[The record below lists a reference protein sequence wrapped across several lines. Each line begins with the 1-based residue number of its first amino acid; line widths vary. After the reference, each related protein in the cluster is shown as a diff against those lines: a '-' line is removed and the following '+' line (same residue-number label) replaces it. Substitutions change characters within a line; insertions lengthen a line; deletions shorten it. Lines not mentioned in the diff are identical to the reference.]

1 MRQQLLCFLL
11 GGLEDDE
18 LERVKHEIAKNQTFE
33 DNLTHIRK
41 AVDPLDEDR
50 QSHAPPEGLA
60 QETCKHVA
68 DERKAEGGDTTGP

>member
-18 LERVKHEIAKNQTFE
+18 LERVKDEITNNQQFE
-33 DNLTHIRK
+33 DSLRHIRK

-50 QSHAPPEGLA
+50 QSHTPPEGLA

-68 DERKAEGGDTTGP
+68 DERKAEGGETGP